1 MAESLKST
9 NVTRRSFLGTVG
21 TGVAAIT
28 TIAGALASDANAELV
43 YKDHAA
49 WKFAEF
55 DKLLKFKGRG
65 KQMYDVHPIGDGDFL
80 SVIKNSLNGLH
91 FGYEIP
97 ADQIKIVAAMHGAS
111 NAINFDDSMWEKY
124 KIGEWLKIVDPKT
137 DKPATRNIFY
147 PKRNP
152 TGGTNPSD
160 RSSIYQDYGI
170 EALIPRGLQLLGCH
184 NATEN
189 QAGTLIKRNG
199 LTATIEEVVEDL
211 QSHSLPGVLYVPAMV
226 AAIHMLQAEG
236 KYSYIMA
243 P

>member
-1 MAESLKST
+1 MTEARKPT

-28 TIAGALASDANAELV
+28 TMAGAIASDANAELV

-49 WKFAEF
+49 WKFVEF
-55 DKLLKFKGRG
+55 EKLIKFKGRG
-65 KQMYDVHPIGDGDFL
+65 KQMYDVHPIGGGDFL
-80 SVIKNSLNGLH
+80 SVIKNSMNGLH

-97 ADQIKIVAAMHGAS
+97 ADQIKIVAAMHGPS

-124 KIGEWLKIVDPKT
+124 KLGEWLKVNDPKT
-137 DKPATRNIFY
+137 DKPAIRNIFY
-147 PKRNP
+147 PQRNP

-160 RSSIYQDYGI
+160 RTSTYQDWGI

-184 NATEN
+184 NATES
-189 QAGTLIKRNG
+189 QAGSIIKRNG
-199 LTATIEEVVEDL
+199 LTASVEEVVEDL
-211 QSHSLPGVLYVPAMV
+211 QSHSLPGVIYVPAMV

>member
-1 MAESLKST
+1 MKSAG
-9 NVTRRSFLGTVG
+9 VTRRSFLGTVG

-28 TIAGALASDANAELV
+28 TMAGSLGSANADLV
-43 YKDHAA
+43 YQHSD

-55 DKLLKFKGRG
+55 NALLKFKGRG
-65 KQMYDVHPIGDGDFL
+65 KQMYDVHPIGGGDFL
-80 SVIKNSLNGLH
+80 SVIKNSMNGLH
-91 FGYEIP
+91 FGYEVP
-97 ADQIKIVAAMHGAS
+97 ADQIKIVAAMHGPA

-124 KIGEWLKIVDPKT
+124 KLGEWLKVNDPKT
-137 DKPATRNIFY
+137 EKPATRNIFY

-184 NATEN
+184 NATEA
-189 QAGTLIKRNG
+189 QASVLIKRNA
-199 LTATIEEVVEDL
+199 LTASVEDVVQDL
-211 QSHSLPGVLYVPAMV
+211 QSHSLPGVIYVPAMV